1 MTNLSDF
8 NMQGEDRLKSK
19 ASAPKKARLEPPG
32 MRMARLEPS
41 GTIITAV
48 FTICLFSP

>member
-19 ASAPKKARLEPPG
+19 ASAPK
-32 MRMARLEPS
+32 MARHEPTWTDGAARAS
-41 GTIITAV
+41 REGY
-48 FTICLFSP
+48 